1 MFTVELF
8 MVAKTWKQ
16 AECPLADDWRKKMW
30 STHTMGYCSVIR
42 RDEILPSVTIWMGL
56 ENIMLNEINQTEEI
70 KNHSY
75 VEYKTKSNN

>member
-1 MFTVELF
+1 
-8 MVAKTWKQ
+8 
-16 AECPLADDWRKKMW
+16 MW